1 MMTEGQVGSPRTV
14 VLDCP
19 GPPEP
24 AEFYAWLLGAELT
37 DAPDDTR
44 RTHPLSHLAVAAV

>member
-1 MMTEGQVGSPRTV
+1 MMTEGKVGSLRAV

-19 GPPEP
+19 DPPEP
-24 AEFYAWLLGAELT
+24 AEFYARLLGAELT

-44 RTHPLSHLAVAAV
+44 RTHLLSHLAVAPV